1 MENQKQNKVELL
13 APAGGREQLE
23 YALHF
28 GADAVYLAGSQFGL
42 RTRASNFENDELRE
56 AIAYVR
62 AAQKRIYVTL
72 NALLHEDDRASLIEF
87 IKTLA
92 DLKPDA
98 VIVSDLGVFRLVREH
113 APQIK
118 IHVSTQASVTNAD
131 SALMWYELGA
141 RRIVLAREVS
151 LADIRKI
158 RAAVPDD
165 LELETFVHG
174 AMCMAHSGRC
184 LISNYLTNRDA
195 NRGSCTQ
202 PCRWNYVL
210 MEETRPGR
218 YIPVEEDEQGTYL
231 MDSKDLKMLE
241 HLDELIDAGVNSLK
255 IEGRVKGAFYVATV
269 VNAYSKV
276 LKGGD
281 LATYVAEL
289 ETISHRPYYTG
300 FFFGPAEQT
309 YDDAR
314 YYQTHDLAAIVRQ
327 VENDRLTVTQRN
339 RFFEGDIL
347 EVLSPH
353 YEVKTFVCDEL
364 QNEYGEHVLS
374 ANKATEIYSMMAPR
388 FELRAGDIIR
398 RKRENEAE
406 KG

>member
-1 MENQKQNKVELL
+1 MKTKKAELL

-28 GADAVYLAGSQFGL
+28 GADAVYVGGPSFGL
-42 RTRASNFENDELRE
+42 RTRADNFSLEELADAVKLVHERG
-56 AIAYVR
+56 
-62 AAQKRIYVTL
+62 KRIYVTL
-72 NALLHEDDRASLIEF
+72 NALMHEQDRVPLIEF
-87 IKTLA
+87 IEYLA
-92 DLKPDA
+92 GLEVDA
-98 VIVSDLGVFRLVREH
+98 VIVSDLGVLRLVRTH
-113 APQIK
+113 APELK

-131 SALMWYELGA
+131 SALMWHELGA
-141 RRIVLAREVS
+141 ERIVLAREVS
-151 LADIRKI
+151 IAEIREMRKLLP
-158 RAAVPDD
+158 AE
-165 LELETFVHG
+165 LELECFVHG

-218 YIPVEEDEQGTYL
+218 YLPVVEDEQGTYI

-269 VNAYSKV
+269 VNAYAKV

-281 LATYVAEL
+281 PAYYASEL
-289 ETISHRPYYTG
+289 ETVSHRPYSTG

-314 YYQTHDLAAIVRQ
+314 YYQTHDLAAIV
-327 VENDRLTVTQRN
+327 DRIEDGRLYVTQRN
-339 RFFEGDIL
+339 RFFEGDEL

-353 YEVKTFVCDEL
+353 MDVQSFKCEEL
-364 QNEYGEHVLS
+364 QSQYGEHVLQ
-374 ANKATEIYSMMAPR
+374 ANKATESYSIKAPD
-388 FELRAGDIIR
+388 LDLQIGDIIR
-398 RKRENEAE
+398 RKRADEAV

>member
-1 MENQKQNKVELL
+1 MKTKKAELL

-28 GADAVYLAGSQFGL
+28 GADAVYVGGPSFGL
-42 RTRASNFENDELRE
+42 RTRADNFTLEELADAVKLVHERG
-56 AIAYVR
+56 
-62 AAQKRIYVTL
+62 KRIYVTL
-72 NALLHEDDRASLIEF
+72 NALMHEQDRVPLIEF
-87 IKTLA
+87 IEYLA
-92 DLKPDA
+92 GLEVDA
-98 VIVSDLGVFRLVREH
+98 VIVSDLGVLRLVRTH
-113 APQIK
+113 APELK

-131 SALMWYELGA
+131 SALMWHELGA
-141 RRIVLAREVS
+141 GRIVLAREVS
-151 LADIRKI
+151 IAEIREMRKLLP
-158 RAAVPDD
+158 AE
-165 LELETFVHG
+165 LELECFVHG

-218 YIPVEEDEQGTYL
+218 YLPVVEDEQGTYI

-269 VNAYSKV
+269 VNAYAKV

-281 LATYVAEL
+281 PAYYASEL
-289 ETISHRPYYTG
+289 ETVSHRPYSTG

-314 YYQTHDLAAIVRQ
+314 YYQTHDLAAIV
-327 VENDRLTVTQRN
+327 DRIEDGRLYVTQRN
-339 RFFEGDIL
+339 RFFEGDEL

-353 YEVKTFVCDEL
+353 MDAQSFKCEEL
-364 QNEYGEHVLS
+364 QSQYGEHVLQ
-374 ANKATEIYSMMAPR
+374 ANKATESYSMKAPD
-388 FELRAGDIIR
+388 FDLQIGDIIR
-398 RKRENEAE
+398 RKRADEAV